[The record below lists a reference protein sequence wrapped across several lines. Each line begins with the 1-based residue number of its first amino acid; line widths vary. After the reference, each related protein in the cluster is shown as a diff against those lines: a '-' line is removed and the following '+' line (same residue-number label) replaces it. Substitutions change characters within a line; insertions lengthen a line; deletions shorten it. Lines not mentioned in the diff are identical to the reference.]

1 MLKQI
6 SAIITVLILTLGFA
20 STSEAA
26 TPRSMWVE
34 NEIYQYNHQF
44 ASQLPQELATK
55 MQKMAASPF
64 AFYRGTAHIFYRDMP
79 TLAASGFVN
88 SPTSAIWLEG
98 DMHMQNLGG
107 MRDSNDNNV
116 FDTTDFDEGY
126 LGPYVWDLRR
136 MAVSILLAAK
146 ENGFSSSDGQDIVKN
161 FLDAYLNKMK
171 DFKGTND
178 ELSYRLEESNTNG
191 VVKDLIQK
199 AAGKSR
205 SSLLN
210 KYTLLNSSGDRLFQT
225 TSELQPVSNSTYS
238 NITTAISSYIASI
251 PSSKRYSNNYYA
263 LKDIRLKLGSGI
275 GSLGKYRYYLL
286 IEGPSPA
293 TNDDRI
299 LEMKQQSTSAVA
311 IASPGL
317 LPSSV
322 YHHHQGTRVTI
333 ATKAMLA
340 DTDPLVGY
348 ATVSDIPFMV
358 HEKSPYEVDFDYTL
372 LTTKSK
378 FMDAMA
384 YAGKVVAKNHAIS
397 DKDYDAA
404 IVPVSVDKEVADIT
418 SGNQSGFKD
427 EIVNFALDYATQV
440 EYDYGSFKD
449 AYNRNTVWLKGK
461 GQRGKVSNTSKS
473 LYPLTFSQTTR
484 EVHTAY
490 PNRIAYNRGVTLY

>member
-6 SAIITVLILTLGFA
+6 SAIITALILTLGFA
-20 STSEAA
+20 STSQAA
-26 TPRSMWVE
+26 TPRSTWVE
-34 NEIYQYNHQF
+34 NEIYQYNHPF

-55 MQKMAASPF
+55 MQKMTASPF
-64 AFYRGTAHIFYRDMP
+64 AFYRGTAHIFYRDMQ
-79 TLAASGFVN
+79 TLPGSGFVN
-88 SPTSAIWLEG
+88 SSISAIWLEG

-146 ENGFSSSDGQDIVKN
+146 ENGFSSGDAQDIVRN
-161 FLDAYLNKMK
+161 FLDAYLNKMS

-199 AAGKSR
+199 AAGKNR

-210 KYTLLNSSGDRLFQT
+210 KYTLLNSTSDRVFQA
-225 TSELQPVSNSTYS
+225 TSELQPVSSTTYS
-238 NITTAISSYIASI
+238 NIAAAMSSYIASI
-251 PSSKRYSNNYYA
+251 PSSKRYSNSYYT
-263 LKDIRLKLGSGI
+263 LKDIRLKLGSGT

-286 IEGPSPA
+286 IEGPSLQ
-293 TNDDRI
+293 TDDDRI
-299 LEMKQQSTSAVA
+299 LEMKQQNSSAVA

-322 YHHHQGTRVTI
+322 FNNHEGARVTI
-333 ATKAMLA
+333 ATKAMLSN
-340 DTDPLVGY
+340 TDPLVGY
-348 ATVSDIPFMV
+348 TTVSSIPFMV
-358 HEKSPYEVDFDYTL
+358 REKSPYQVDFDYTL

-404 IVPVSVDKEVADIT
+404 IIAVSVDKEVSDIT
-418 SGNQSGFKD
+418 SGNKAVFKD
-427 EIVNFALDYATQV
+427 EIVNFALDYAAQV
-440 EYDYGSFKD
+440 EYDYASFKD
-449 AYNRNTVWLKGK
+449 
-461 GQRGKVSNTSKS
+461 
-473 LYPLTFSQTTR
+473 
-484 EVHTAY
+484 
-490 PNRIAYNRGVTLY
+490 AYNRGVTLY